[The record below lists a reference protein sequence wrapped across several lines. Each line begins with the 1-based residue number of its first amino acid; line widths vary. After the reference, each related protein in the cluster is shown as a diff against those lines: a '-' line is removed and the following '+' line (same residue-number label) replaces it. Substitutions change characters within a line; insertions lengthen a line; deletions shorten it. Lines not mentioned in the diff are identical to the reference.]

1 MFQVISHAL
10 TSEEEVQYRDE
21 PSSLLDAG
29 AVRKMAIDNVSIN
42 YKKENLFNKKK
53 AHAMLFP
60 PLYFR
65 IPILIIL
72 KHLQYHL
79 WVQQV
84 PCGVVSLY
92 LLWVDI

>member
-42 YKKENLFNKKK
+42 LNYSLS
-53 AHAMLFP
+53 
-60 PLYFR
+60 PL
-65 IPILIIL
+65 LA
-72 KHLQYHL
+72 
-79 WVQQV
+79 
-84 PCGVVSLY
+84 S
-92 LLWVDI
+92 